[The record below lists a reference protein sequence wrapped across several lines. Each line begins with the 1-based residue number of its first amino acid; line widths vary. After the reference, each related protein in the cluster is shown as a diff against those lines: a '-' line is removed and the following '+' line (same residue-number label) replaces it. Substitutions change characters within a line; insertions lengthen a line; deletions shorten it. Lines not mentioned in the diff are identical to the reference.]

1 MKLREYTYI
10 LLLRAAMKNPDVK
23 AMKPAAKDDSGKAS
37 SLLCFEALCY
47 YCLVV
52 I

>member
-1 MKLREYTYI
+1 
-10 LLLRAAMKNPDVK
+10 MKNPDVK

-52 I
+52 IWVVLALLGVSWECI